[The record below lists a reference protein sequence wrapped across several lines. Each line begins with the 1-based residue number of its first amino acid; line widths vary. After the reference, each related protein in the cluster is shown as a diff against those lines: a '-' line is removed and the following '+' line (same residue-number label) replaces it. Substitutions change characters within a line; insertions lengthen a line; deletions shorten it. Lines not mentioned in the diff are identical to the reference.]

1 MTEAKSLTGAF
12 KVNYELVIALL
23 YVYMLNPPGSGV
35 IKKPIGHEMTG
46 DMAVSY
52 KLLAEELS
60 LPHVKSCAKH
70 LSFFC

>member
-1 MTEAKSLTGAF
+1 MVRLEQSSDDPGPESDWGIKG
-12 KVNYELVIALL
+12 NYVLVIALL

-52 KLLAEELS
+52 KLLT
-60 LPHVKSCAKH
+60 
-70 LSFFC
+70 